1 MPYISICLLLLLR
14 RSLAFDL
21 FLFCLSFFSHVIAP
35 LYAGQWRAYGSPRL
49 SCHAHRRCRNLSK
62 VRLPNAGFQIARC
75 LRTRTKIQS
84 SAEIKRIVSRP
95 PNASCI
101 FQRVIRYFVG
111 KYLVCN
117 LVSANCVVAH
127 GNVPPGNYSEN
138 SSRRRASLH
147 HAGANVSGPLPSLF
161 AFCPRLE
168 SRTRKVTW
176 PIIDH
181 ARSCWPL
188 RFGRITFRN
197 WPPPRLISPPF
208 PRHLKLPLPDTPFCI
223 CGVTFLTNIIP

>member
-1 MPYISICLLLLLR
+1 MKSLCWSFR
-14 RSLAFDL
+14 RS
-21 FLFCLSFFSHVIAP
+21 VP
-35 LYAGQWRAYGSPRL
+35 LVSAAVSAWLGAL
-49 SCHAHRRCRNLSK
+49 CHK
-62 VRLPNAGFQIARC
+62 LPRC

-84 SAEIKRIVSRP
+84 SAENNRKVSRP
-95 PNASCI
+95 PDARCI

-127 GNVPPGNYSEN
+127 GNVSPGNYSEN

-147 HAGANVSGPLPSLF
+147 HAGANVPGPLPSLF
-161 AFCPRLE
+161 AFHPRLE